1 MTPESEKKEIA
12 MHAILLLSLLL
23 PVMLLS
29 CAQDP
34 HQRRADTI
42 KDRAAAFYSHLEHGR
57 VTAAIIEN
65 ERIEA
70 LASEL
75 GQAILQRRRQPAAN
89 EVDREWAMLTTARE
103 AAAENWLALARYF
116 MRTKR
121 FEEARGTYQRIL
133 SSYNE
138 PRFRQYRDQAR
149 IGLQDLD
156 MILDRAQSR
165 ERSAG

>member
-1 MTPESEKKEIA
+1 MR
-12 MHAILLLSLLL
+12 MILLLCLLV
-23 PVMLLS
+23 PVTLLLS
-29 CAQDP
+29 CAYDP
-34 HQRRADTI
+34 HQRRAETI
-42 KDRAAAFYSHLEHGR
+42 KDRAAAFYSHLERGR

-75 GQAILQRRRQPAAN
+75 GQEILQRRRQPADN

-121 FEEARGTYQRIL
+121 FEEARGTYHRVL

-165 ERSAG
+165 DRSAG

>member
-1 MTPESEKKEIA
+1 MRATF
-12 MHAILLLSLLL
+12 LLSLLI
-23 PVMLLS
+23 PVTVLLG

-34 HQRRADTI
+34 YQRRADAI
-42 KDRAAAFYSHLEHGR
+42 KDHAAAFYNHLEHGR
-57 VTAAIIEN
+57 VSAAIIEN

-75 GQAILQRRRQPAAN
+75 GQQILQRRRQPAAN

-116 MRTKR
+116 TRTKR
-121 FEEARGTYQRIL
+121 YEEARGTYQRIL
-133 SSYNE
+133 SSYSE

-149 IGLQDLD
+149 LGLRDLD
-156 MILDRAQSR
+156 MILDRA
-165 ERSAG
+165 